1 LLFLSHRTEA
11 EKVRSEAVENAGT
24 LATALDV
31 EEKAHA
37 ELRSAVAD
45 FSLRFGG
52 ENLVCGASERSRLSA
67 LGGHIRAELRGAF
80 RNGMKS
86 CMAVICSHFSLSVET
101 LKTLSGGF
109 FFDAEDEGQEDAKRA
124 ELYAL
129 VEEPANEL
137 AGHFEDEVCPPY
149 SPISSS
155 YEPCPRPTDVS
166 SEDTPLSASAPGV
179 RVGDAT
185 DGLAASRTGSV
196 DPGVEGSGVPP
207 LDAAGP
213 GA

>member
-1 LLFLSHRTEA
+1 
-11 EKVRSEAVENAGT
+11 
-24 LATALDV
+24 
-31 EEKAHA
+31 
-37 ELRSAVAD
+37 
-45 FSLRFGG
+45 
-52 ENLVCGASERSRLSA
+52 
-67 LGGHIRAELRGAF
+67 
-80 RNGMKS
+80 MKS
-86 CMAVICSHFSLSVET
+86 CMAVICSHFLSVEA

-166 SEDTPLSASAPGV
+166 SEDTPLSASAPDV

-185 DGLAASRTGSV
+185 DGLAAPRTGSV
-196 DPGVEGSGVPP
+196 DPSVEGSGVPP